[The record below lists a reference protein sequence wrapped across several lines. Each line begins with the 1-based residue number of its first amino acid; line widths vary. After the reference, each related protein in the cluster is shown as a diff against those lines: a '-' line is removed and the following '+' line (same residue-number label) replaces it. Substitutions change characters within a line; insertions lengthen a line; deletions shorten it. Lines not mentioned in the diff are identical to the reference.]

1 MPDASRMTD
10 RRKRLAGLTVPR
22 QDSGQ
27 QSPTQ
32 PSTVTIPNRG
42 SRIIR
47 VDGSEYRWR
56 IRRKPTYSQIVF
68 QGTLTIA
75 VECTE
80 PGSSCVLL
88 IDAGTTRPDACIDPS
103 DMSITPGMIAEWIR
117 QALQSGWIPTQA
129 GPAFKLERAEP
140 Q

>member
-1 MPDASRMTD
+1 M
-10 RRKRLAGLTVPR
+10 
-22 QDSGQ
+22 
-27 QSPTQ
+27 
-32 PSTVTIPNRG
+32 TIPNRG

-47 VDGSEYRWR
+47 VDGTEYRWR

-103 DMSITPGMIAEWIR
+103 DMSITPGMIAEWIS
-117 QALQSGWIPTQA
+117 QALQSGWIPTQT
-129 GPAFKLERAEP
+129 GPAFKLERADP